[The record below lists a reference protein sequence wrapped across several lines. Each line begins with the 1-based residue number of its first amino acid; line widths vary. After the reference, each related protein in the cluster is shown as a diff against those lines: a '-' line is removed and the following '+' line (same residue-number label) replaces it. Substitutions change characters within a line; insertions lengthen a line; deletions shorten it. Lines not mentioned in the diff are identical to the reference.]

1 MLLEMQAFMT
11 LLPTPSLAHSAA
23 FLMLIIP
30 LLLKEQ
36 VGAGEMAQ
44 RVKY

>member
-11 LLPTPSLAHSAA
+11 L
-23 FLMLIIP
+23 LIIP

-36 VGAGEMAQ
+36 VGAREMAQ
-44 RVKY
+44 WVKY